1 MKDLTIQD
9 IYIKPQYETTQISIY
24 ARGRW
29 LFGAL
34 TDPVKSVGDSG
45 IYRIN
50 LPFKLLKENDNN
62 PASKGF
68 TAPPGDYVSRDAQ
81 GVLTHIPEAV
91 YKIYYPPINS
101 NPPYIPPTSSNLKDP
116 NYLTNI
122 VEESKNQDSNG
133 IVVGN
138 TTFKSNGSRTTTT
151 APSSPSYSSPTSPT
165 TSTTR
170 PSGY

>member
-9 IYIKPQYETTQISIY
+9 IYVKPQYATTQISIY
-24 ARGRW
+24 TRGRW
-29 LFGAL
+29 VFGAL

-68 TAPPGDYVSRDAQ
+68 IAPPGDYVSRDAL
-81 GVLTHIPEAV
+81 GVLTHISEAA
-91 YKIYYPPINS
+91 YKIYYPPVNS
-101 NPPYIPPTSSNLKDP
+101 NPPYVPPTSSNLQDP
-116 NYLTNI
+116 KYLTNI
-122 VEESKNQDSNG
+122 VEESKKQNSND

-138 TTFKSNGSRTTTT
+138 TTFAKAKKLKAGSAQGLSKGGTQTGI
-151 APSSPSYSSPTSPT
+151 YN
-165 TSTTR
+165 
-170 PSGY
+170 Y